1 MKIESEVEQLFLHSW
16 LKVHKFE
23 VEQLDLRSKKKRND
37 VVNEIGCPIIES
49 QLKSDYEDFKKS
61 GKTVENYFDVDIL
74 FCKQNGQNNFCAI
87 NREPLNR
94 NVIIL
99 FRTKKDKFDF
109 ANHPIITKAPIEM
122 SLKSILS
129 IYGISETVKI
139 LPLQE
144 INVRDLEDKYQICLD
159 LYRKVGNMGQLHY
172 DFPGFREPTWTPK
185 HRIKIAIDH
194 MEIPY
199 LPKFYWIPCDQL
211 ITTEHFCT
219 KMPGKCGYSTFKLCH
234 LERHEKT
241 CSDETKIVSKQV
253 FFSIFDSY
261 IKII

>member
-1 MKIESEVEQLFLHSW
+1 MKIESEVDQLFLHSW

-23 VEQLDLRSKKKRND
+23 VEQLDLRSKKKRSD
-37 VVNEIGCPIIES
+37 VVHEIGCPIIES
-49 QLKSDYEDFKKS
+49 QLKSDYEDFRKS
-61 GKTVENYFDVDIL
+61 SLSVENYFDVDIL

-99 FRTKKDKFDF
+99 FRTKKNKFDF
-109 ANHPIITKAPIEM
+109 ANHPIVTKVPIEM

-129 IYGISETVKI
+129 IYGISETVEI
-139 LPLQE
+139 LPLQKM
-144 INVRDLEDKYQICLD
+144 NVRDLEDKYQICLD

-199 LPKFYWIPCDQL
+199 LPKFYWIPSDQL

-219 KMPGKCGYSTFKLCH
+219 KMPGKCGYSTFQLSH
-234 LERHEKT
+234 LERHENT
-241 CSDETKIVSKQV
+241 CSDETKIVSKRV
-253 FFSIFDSY
+253 FFHF
-261 IKII
+261 